1 MADGERLLSD
11 EEMEAIGEVVAS
23 GELGE
28 GYNVG
33 LETTPFELASDQNR
47 GTFDTAFLDQ
57 VNERL
62 QRFLKLN
69 IRNELNY
76 LIDLKAQAVEICQYK
91 KLLETAKNPAIFNV
105 TRISPLKE
113 ECLVLFDSGVIFSC
127 VDAWFGGGQK
137 STPVESATRHFSA
150 TEDLVAKKMRIALY
164 SALIEAWA
172 PALEV
177 QCELLR
183 SETDSELLELF
194 GAEDLILVNR
204 FLFGGEDNALGKIE
218 IIYPLESVK
227 LARGSMVERT
237 ERPIHKNRLEKIWSR
252 NLEEAVGEVP
262 FEVVVEA
269 GKVPVFLGDLERLQV
284 GDMIPLKDLESSE
297 LKVNGLTLFKVEIG
311 SRGGN
316 TAIKVLERTNQE
328 SVA

>member
-23 GELGE
+23 GQLGE

-33 LETTPFELASDQNR
+33 LETTPFDLVSDQNR
-47 GTFDTAFLDQ
+47 ETFDTAFLEQ

-62 QRFLKLN
+62 QRYLKLS
-69 IRNELNY
+69 IRKELNY
-76 LIDLKAQAVEICQYK
+76 LVDLKAQPVEICQYK
-91 KLLETAKNPAIFNV
+91 KLLETAKNPSSCSV

-113 ECLVLFDSGVIFSC
+113 KCLVLFDSGAIFSC
-127 VDAWFGGGQK
+127 VDAWFGGVQK
-137 STPVESATRHFSA
+137 PSPAESETRQFSA

-183 SETDSELLELF
+183 SETNAELLELF
-194 GAEDLILVNR
+194 GPEDLILINR
-204 FLFGGEDNALGKIE
+204 FLFGGEDNALGTVE
-218 IIYPLESVK
+218 IVYPLESVK
-227 LARGSMVERT
+227 LARGSIVERT
-237 ERPIHKNRLEKIWSR
+237 EKPTQKNRLEKIWSR
-252 NLEEAVGEVP
+252 KLEEAVGEVP

-284 GDMIPLKDLESSE
+284 GDMIPLKNLESSE
-297 LKVNGLTLFKVEIG
+297 LKVNGLTLFNVEIG

-316 TAIKVLERTNQE
+316 TAIKVLERTNRE